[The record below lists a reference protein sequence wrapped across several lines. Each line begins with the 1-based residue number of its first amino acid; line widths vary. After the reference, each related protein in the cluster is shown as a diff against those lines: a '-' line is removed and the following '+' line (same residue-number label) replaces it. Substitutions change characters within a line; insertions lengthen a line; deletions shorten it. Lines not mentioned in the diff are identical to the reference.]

1 MSGRPTKVFLDA
13 NVVIQAGKPPGGLIL
28 SRLKK
33 LIDAGFITV
42 LTTDLTCQEVAKKHA
57 DDDYKVIKEVGQSHF
72 RKIVEKV
79 VGTKLP
85 NITKSELRAKIAEA
99 YTQSTTAMFK
109 DLRCKTLV
117 IDNVKP
123 SIVFSAYAAREG
135 FFTHEGKKDQFPD
148 AFIFECLKAEATREE
163 PVIIVSN
170 DSDFDK
176 PVKSEAHISLVKSLP
191 ELFETL
197 GLQVDAPEVT
207 DFLECHKKQ
216 LVEAVDGELEDW
228 GLIGDVE
235 DSEIEETNVTEV
247 EAMDLMSFG
256 SANKGG
262 PILVVGSLSVKVNVS
277 YTHPDW
283 NHAVY
288 DSEDKR
294 YIAFEDVSGETE
306 VSFDVDVSMS
316 VAVDEDGNPERIEE
330 LSFRNDDFQYVA
342 LHPYYDYSW

>member
-57 DDDYKVIKEVGQSHF
+57 DNDYKVIKEVGQSHF
-72 RKIVEKV
+72 RKIVGKV
-79 VGTKLP
+79 LGAKLP
-85 NITKSELRAKIAEA
+85 NITRSELRAKLTEIYE
-99 YTQSTTAMFK
+99 QSTTAMFK

-117 IDNVKP
+117 IDNIKP
-123 SIVFSAYAAREG
+123 SIVFSAYATNEG
-135 FFTHEGKKDQFPD
+135 FFADEGKKNQFPD
-148 AFIFECLKAEATREE
+148 AFIFECLKAEASRKE
-163 PVIIVSN
+163 PVIIVSK
-170 DSDFDK
+170 DGDFTK
-176 PVKSEAHISLVKSLP
+176 PVESEDYISLVKSLP
-191 ELFETL
+191 ELFEKL
-197 GLQVDAPEVT
+197 GLKVDVPGIEN
-207 DFLECHKKQ
+207 FLECHKKQ
-216 LVEAVDGELEDW
+216 LVEAVDSELEDW

-247 EAMDLMSFG
+247 EAMDIMSFG
-256 SANKGG
+256 STNKGG
-262 PILVVGSLSVKVNVS
+262 PILVAGRLSVKVNIS
-277 YTHPDW
+277 YIHPDW
-283 NHAVY
+283 DHSIY

-316 VAVDEDGNPERIEE
+316 VAVDENGNPERIEE
-330 LSFRNDDFQYVA
+330 LSFRNDDFQYVE
-342 LHPYYDYSW
+342 LHPYYGYS